1 MIVRQHKDIDAS
13 EAKVVRG
20 LSLKRMAALACSG
33 LVILVSLFSFH
44 LPSSVCCVLGG
55 IAFFLMTYKRQ
66 GQIAPI
72 LILRWIGSLK
82 STPYCREAI
91 ASWRSRTPKQQ
102 RKAALAWNRELRRQ
116 KRKHPNAPMV
126 RAVRCSRSKYSRK

>member
-13 EAKVVRG
+13 EAKVMYG
-20 LSLKRMAALACSG
+20 LSLKRMSALACGG
-33 LVILVSLFSFH
+33 LAIAVCMIGLH
-44 LPSSVCCVLGG
+44 LPGAVACIAGVLT
-55 IAFFLMTYKRQ
+55 IFLMTYKRQ